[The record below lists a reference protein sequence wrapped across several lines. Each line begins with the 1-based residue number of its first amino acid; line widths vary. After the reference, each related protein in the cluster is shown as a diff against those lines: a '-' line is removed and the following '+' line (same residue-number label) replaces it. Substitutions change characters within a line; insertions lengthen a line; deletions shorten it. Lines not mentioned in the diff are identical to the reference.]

1 MKSQLFLTIFSIFLL
16 FSCSNSS
23 ENSKDNL
30 KIFRYNEAAG
40 ITSLDPAFSRNPENI
55 WACNHLYNGLIQMDD
70 NLSVKPSIST
80 HWEISEDGT
89 VYTFHLRNDV
99 YFHDHE
105 LFKDGKGRKVV
116 ASDFVYSFNRILDS
130 KNASPGAWIF
140 NNIDYRE
147 ENNYQPFE
155 AINDSTLKIFLTES
169 FPPFLGILTMQYCV
183 VVAHEVVDYYKND
196 YRSNPI
202 GTGPFK
208 FKVWDE
214 NNKLVLLKNNNYF
227 EKDEDGSTMPY
238 IDAISI
244 SFVKDK
250 EMEFLKFLNGELEF
264 ISGRDG
270 DNKESIFTTE
280 GTLKKEYENKIT
292 MLTNPYLNTEYLG
305 ILIDEDLDIV
315 AKSPLRK
322 KFVRQ
327 AINYGFDRKQMIAH
341 LRKNIGTPAFAG
353 FVPKG
358 LPSYNEE
365 TVIGYNYNPEK
376 AKELLYLAG
385 YPDGKGLPEITLHT
399 TVNYVDLCEYIQH
412 QLGEIGIKT
421 KVDIVDASAHR
432 ELVARSKLNFF
443 RKSWIADY
451 PDAENY
457 LALFYSKNF
466 TPHGPNYT
474 HFSNV
479 EFDQLYKLSQSE
491 INDSTRYYLYQK
503 MDKIVIEEAPI
514 VPLYY
519 DVLVRLTQKNVTDL
533 GINPINLLNLKR
545 VKLNGSILIYE

>member
-1 MKSQLFLTIFSIFLL
+1 MKSQLFLTVFTIFLL

-70 NLSVKPSIST
+70 NLAIKPSIAT

-89 VYTFHLRNDV
+89 VYTFYLRSDV
-99 YFHDHE
+99 YFHDHD

-155 AINDSTLKIFLTES
+155 AINDSTLKIYLTEA
-169 FPPFLGILTMQYCV
+169 FPPFLGILTMQYCA

-214 NNKLVLLKNNNYF
+214 NNKLVLLKNNSYF
-227 EKDEDGSTMPY
+227 EKDADGSTMPY

-292 MLTNPYLNTEYLG
+292 MLSNPYLNTEYLG

-365 TVIGYNYNPEK
+365 VVVGYNYNPEK

-385 YPDGKGLPEITLHT
+385 YPEGKGLPEITLHT
-399 TVNYVDLCEYIQH
+399 TANYIDLCEYIQH

-479 EFDQLYKLSQSE
+479 EFDRLYKLSQSE

-545 VKLNGSILIYE
+545 VKLN

>member
-1 MKSQLFLTIFSIFLL
+1 L

-55 WACNHLYNGLIQMDD
+55 WACNHLYNGLMQMDD
-70 NLSVKPSIST
+70 NLAIKPSIAT
-80 HWEISEDGT
+80 RWEISEDGT

-99 YFHDHE
+99 YFHDHK

-155 AINDSTLKIFLTES
+155 AINDSTLSIFLTEA
-169 FPPFLGILTMQYCV
+169 FPPFLGILTMQYCA

-227 EKDEDGSTMPY
+227 EKDEDGSAMPY

-270 DNKESIFTTE
+270 DNKESIFTPE
-280 GTLKKEYENKIT
+280 GTLKKEYESKIT

-365 TVIGYNYNPEK
+365 VVVGYNYNPEK

-385 YPDGKGLPEITLHT
+385 YPDGKGLSEITLHT
-399 TVNYVDLCEYIQH
+399 TANYVDLCEYIQH

-479 EFDQLYKLSQSE
+479 EFDRLYKLSQSE

-545 VKLNGSILIYE
+545 VKLN

>member
-1 MKSQLFLTIFSIFLL
+1 MKSQLFSTLFSIFLL

-55 WACNHLYNGLIQMDD
+55 WACNHLYNGLMQMDD
-70 NLSVKPSIST
+70 NLAIKPSIAT
-80 HWEISEDGT
+80 RWEISEDGT

-99 YFHDHE
+99 YFHDHK

-155 AINDSTLKIFLTES
+155 AINDSTLSIFLTEA
-169 FPPFLGILTMQYCV
+169 FPPFLGILTMQYCA

-227 EKDEDGSTMPY
+227 EKDEDGSAMPY

-270 DNKESIFTTE
+270 DNKESIFTPE
-280 GTLKKEYENKIT
+280 GTLKKEYESKIT

-365 TVIGYNYNPEK
+365 VVVGYNYNPEK

-399 TVNYVDLCEYIQH
+399 TANYVDLCEYIQH

-479 EFDQLYKLSQSE
+479 EFDRLYKLSQSE

-545 VKLNGSILIYE
+545 VKLN

>member
-1 MKSQLFLTIFSIFLL
+1 MKLTMKSQLFSTLFSIFLL

-55 WACNHLYNGLIQMDD
+55 WACNHLYNGLMQMDD
-70 NLSVKPSIST
+70 NLAIKPSIAT
-80 HWEISEDGT
+80 RWEISEDGT

-99 YFHDHE
+99 YFHDHK

-155 AINDSTLKIFLTES
+155 AINDSTLSIFLTEA
-169 FPPFLGILTMQYCV
+169 FPPFLGILTMQYCA

-227 EKDEDGSTMPY
+227 EKDEDGSAMPY

-270 DNKESIFTTE
+270 DNKESIFTPE
-280 GTLKKEYENKIT
+280 GTLKKEYESKIT

-365 TVIGYNYNPEK
+365 VVVGYNYNPEK

-385 YPDGKGLPEITLHT
+385 YPDGKGLSEITLHT
-399 TVNYVDLCEYIQH
+399 TANYVDLCEYIQH

-479 EFDQLYKLSQSE
+479 EFDRLYKLSQSE

-545 VKLNGSILIYE
+545 VKLN

>member
-1 MKSQLFLTIFSIFLL
+1 MKSQLFSTLFSIFLL

-55 WACNHLYNGLIQMDD
+55 WACNHLYNGLMQMDD
-70 NLSVKPSIST
+70 NLAIKPSIAT
-80 HWEISEDGT
+80 RWEISEDGT

-99 YFHDHE
+99 YFHDHK

-155 AINDSTLKIFLTES
+155 AINDSTLSIFLTEA
-169 FPPFLGILTMQYCV
+169 FPPFLGILTMQYCA

-227 EKDEDGSTMPY
+227 EKDEDGSAMPY

-270 DNKESIFTTE
+270 DNKESIFTPE
-280 GTLKKEYENKIT
+280 GTLKKEYESKIT

-315 AKSPLRK
+315 AKSPRRK

-365 TVIGYNYNPEK
+365 VVVGYNYNPEK

-385 YPDGKGLPEITLHT
+385 YPDGKGLSEITLHT
-399 TVNYVDLCEYIQH
+399 TANYVDLCEYIQH

-479 EFDQLYKLSQSE
+479 EFDRLYKLSQSE

-545 VKLNGSILIYE
+545 VKLN

>member
-1 MKSQLFLTIFSIFLL
+1 
-16 FSCSNSS
+16 
-23 ENSKDNL
+23 
-30 KIFRYNEAAG
+30 
-40 ITSLDPAFSRNPENI
+40 
-55 WACNHLYNGLIQMDD
+55 
-70 NLSVKPSIST
+70 
-80 HWEISEDGT
+80 
-89 VYTFHLRNDV
+89 
-99 YFHDHE
+99 HDHK

-116 ASDFVYSFNRILDS
+116 ASDFVYSFNRIIDV

-155 AINDSTLKIFLTES
+155 AINDSTLKIYLTEA
-169 FPPFLGILTMQYCV
+169 FPPFLGILTMQYCT
-183 VVAHEVVDYYKND
+183 VVAHEVVNYYKND

-202 GTGPFK
+202 GTGPFI

-227 EKDEDGSTMPY
+227 EKDEDGKSIPY

-270 DNKESIFTTE
+270 DNKESIFTPE

-365 TVIGYNYNPEK
+365 VVVGYNYNPEK

-399 TVNYVDLCEYIQH
+399 TANYVDLCEYIQH

-479 EFDQLYKLSQSE
+479 EFDRLYKLSQSE

-533 GINPINLLNLKR
+533 GINPVNLLNLKR
-545 VKLNGSILIYE
+545 VKIDN

>member
-1 MKSQLFLTIFSIFLL
+1 MKLTMKSQLFLTLFSIFLL

-55 WACNHLYNGLIQMDD
+55 WACNHLYNGLMQMDD
-70 NLSVKPSIST
+70 NLAIKPSIAT
-80 HWEISEDGT
+80 RWEISEDGT

-99 YFHDHE
+99 YFHDHK

-155 AINDSTLKIFLTES
+155 AINDSTLSIFLTEA
-169 FPPFLGILTMQYCV
+169 FPPFLGILTMQYCA

-227 EKDEDGSTMPY
+227 EKDEDGSAMPY

-270 DNKESIFTTE
+270 DNKESIFTPE

-365 TVIGYNYNPEK
+365 VVVGYNYNPEK

-385 YPDGKGLPEITLHT
+385 YPDGKGLSEITLHT
-399 TVNYVDLCEYIQH
+399 TANYVDLCEYIQH

-479 EFDQLYKLSQSE
+479 EFDRLYKLSQSE

-545 VKLNGSILIYE
+545 VKLN